1 MISLLTSIA
10 PIALG
15 FFGKL
20 FAMKQHANQE
30 QQKLMI
36 QAMSAQNQSIN
47 MARDFAVKETK
58 FSAMNRR
65 ILILSV
71 LACLLVIQFAPLAGL
86 DTVMPTIK
94 EGFSVLGLKLTPDT
108 VTYEVVSGMVKNPE
122 IYSFAELILSFFF
135 GSALCRK

>member
-65 ILILSV
+65 ILILAV

-86 DTVMPTIK
+86 DTVMPTVK

-108 VTYEVVSGMVKNPE
+108 VTYEVVSGMVKNSE
-122 IYSFAELILSFFF
+122 IFAFSELILSFFF

>member
-1 MISLLTSIA
+1 MVSLLTSIA

-20 FAMKQHANQE
+20 FAMKQHANAE

-86 DTVMPTIK
+86 DTVMPTVK
-94 EGFSVLGLKLTPDT
+94 EGFSLLGFKLTPDT

>member
-47 MARDFAVKETK
+47 MGRDFAVKETK

-65 ILILSV
+65 ILILAV

-86 DTVMPTIK
+86 DTVMPTVK

-108 VTYEVVSGMVKNPE
+108 VTYEVVSGMVKNSE
-122 IYSFAELILSFFF
+122 IFAFSELILSFFF
-135 GSALCRK
+135 GSQLCKK

>member
-1 MISLLTSIA
+1 MISLLTSIT

-15 FFGKL
+15 FFAKL

-47 MARDFAVKETK
+47 MARDYAQKETK

-65 ILILSV
+65 IVILVV
-71 LACLLVIQFAPLAGL
+71 LGCLVAIQFAPLAGI
-86 DTVMPTIK
+86 DTVMPTVK
-94 EGFSVLGLKLTPDT
+94 EGFSIMGIKLVPDT
-108 VTYEVVSGMVKNPE
+108 VTYEVVSGMVKNSE
-122 IYSFAELILSFFF
+122 IFAFSELLISFFF
-135 GSALCRK
+135 GSQLCKK

>member
-86 DTVMPTIK
+86 DTVMPTVK
-94 EGFSVLGLKLTPDT
+94 EGFSFIGLKLTPDT

-135 GSALCRK
+135 GSALCKK